1 MTLYSLFDR
10 TDDSFGIEDRVG
22 LSAQCNISSDK
33 ITAMTHKKLGI
44 AVPKRRSGTKL
55 IVLLAAAVL
64 VVCTAL
70 GVSAVIANRT
80 ADSVFSDV
88 FSGEPNALGLYE
100 SRSVNFSSPDKNL
113 SASVLGMTADYHD
126 LYAMISV
133 RHKDGT
139 AFADEDYRCGLYI
152 PTSGTFDDFGG
163 MISCTMKNGEP
174 LGNSG
179 FGGGFDCR
187 FYLSDDRTEL
197 KIYLWVDLN
206 GFDAQGGK
214 LTFTSR
220 RFRAQ
225 KITEI
230 LRSYETVTN
239 SDWLENE
246 KLIDSEGWHFI
257 RKDDNYVLCKT
268 IEKEYE
274 LPFEISFSLD
284 YETGNNIWLHPSRTE
299 ITDILT
305 PAASGMTAVFS
316 DLGIELASDCPAS
329 AAGIGMPETGET
341 GLKFFAFREINS
353 ADSYVTLDNGTS
365 YYLVLSGF
373 NGGLNDNTGRY
384 EESIHLRYR
393 NVPDPALADEI
404 IVVDKRK
411 INRIVIN
418 GDTVYEKGGYENV
431 AQVNAP

>member
-44 AVPKRRSGTKL
+44 AAPKRRSGRKL

-80 ADSVFSDV
+80 ADSVFWDV

-139 AFADEDYRCGLYI
+139 AFTDEDYRCGLYI

-163 MISCTMKNGEP
+163 TISCTMKNGEP

-197 KIYLWVDLN
+197 KIYLRVDLN
-206 GFDAQGGK
+206 GLDAQGGK

-257 RKDDNYVLCKT
+257 RKDDNYLLCKT

-305 PAASGMTAVFS
+305 PAASRMTAVVS
-316 DLGIELASDCPAS
+316 DLGIELASDCSAS
-329 AAGIGMPETGET
+329 AAGIGMPESGET

-353 ADSYVTLDNGTS
+353 ADSYITLDNGTS

-384 EESIHLRYR
+384 EENIHLRYR
-393 NVPDPALADEI
+393 NVPEPALADEI

>member
-1 MTLYSLFDR
+1 MKLYSLFDR
-10 TDDSFGIEDRVG
+10 IDDSFGIEDRVG
-22 LSAQCNISSDK
+22 LSAPCNISSDR

-44 AVPKRRSGTKL
+44 AAPKRRSGRKL

-88 FSGEPNALGLYE
+88 FSGEPNALGLFE
-100 SRSVNFSSPDKNL
+100 SRSVDFSSPDKNL

-126 LYAMISV
+126 LYAMLSV
-133 RHKDGT
+133 RHEDGT
-139 AFADEDYRCGLYI
+139 PFTDEDYRYGLYI

-174 LGNSG
+174 LGNLG
-179 FGGGFDCR
+179 FGGGFDCHL
-187 FYLSDDRTEL
+187 YLSDDRTEL
-197 KIYLWVDLN
+197 KIYLRVDLN
-206 GFDAQGGK
+206 GLDAQDGK

-239 SDWLENE
+239 RDWLENE

-257 RKDDNYVLCKT
+257 RTDDNYVLCKT

-316 DLGIELASDCPAS
+316 DLGIELASDCSAS

-353 ADSYVTLDNGTS
+353 ADSYITLDNGTS

-373 NGGLNDNTGRY
+373 SSGINDSTGRY

-393 NVPDPALADEI
+393 DVPDPALADEI
-404 IVVDKRK
+404 IVVDKRN
-411 INRIVIN
+411 ISRIVIN